1 MTTIDQQDL
10 DSVDL
15 ADPAV
20 WDDGP
25 PYRAVRQNAARG
37 AGALQ
42 SAAQPAGR
50 RSDSGRS
57 LALMMCAP

>member
-15 ADPAV
+15 ADPGV

-25 PYRAVRQNAARG
+25 PLRPVRQDATRG
-37 AGALQ
+37 TGAL
-42 SAAQPAGR
+42 
-50 RSDSGRS
+50 
-57 LALMMCAP
+57 